1 MGSSSD
7 ALLERISNNTPK
19 KTKKNTTTPAG
30 ANTVR
35 RSRRLLGPSVS
46 IVGDVGENEETPLG
60 KIRETVTTTT
70 TSRLGGGKGG
80 ANENNNEKKKTVRS
94 PLMDRGNE
102 RDVITVEEEEE
113 NGKRKKE
120 KNKTRKII
128 NRNWQN
134 QSWTIRYQNRV
145 RTRRVHFVGRRKR
158 HCGGTVLL
166 VRRRCVTRAA

>member
-1 MGSSSD
+1 MPQQLQGQPQPITAATGS
-7 ALLERISNNTPK
+7 A
-19 KTKKNTTTPAG
+19 KKNSTTRLRDMTKQAKS
-30 ANTVR
+30 
-35 RSRRLLGPSVS
+35 RSDNS
-46 IVGDVGENEETPLG
+46 EA
-60 KIRETVTTTT
+60 
-70 TSRLGGGKGG
+70 TSHK
-80 ANENNNEKKKTVRS
+80 ES
-94 PLMDRGNE
+94 PLSTTRLNILRR
-102 RDVITVEEEEE
+102 RDGGT
-113 NGKRKKE
+113 NRKRKKE